1 MVQYASKVAQ
11 TCRSTSLARS
21 ATKVNKISFNERS
34 SLFGQR
40 CDRVDLQ
47 MLASNFFRYRTS
59 DAFCVFAE
67 RTKNAVAASSNA
79 IDTFGNF
86 LVSEKSNKSA
96 RPIPATGREMSYIER
111 VSFIEIYWSL
121 VSLAHFMNFTVIRIN
136 TL

>member
-1 MVQYASKVAQ
+1 MAKDVTVLTFKCWRRIFSVIALLTHFAFLQ
-11 TCRSTSLARS
+11 
-21 ATKVNKISFNERS
+21 N
-34 SLFGQR
+34 GQ
-40 CDRVDLQ
+40 
-47 MLASNFFRYRTS
+47 
-59 DAFCVFAE
+59 
-67 RTKNAVAASSNA
+67 KNAVAPSSNA

>member
-11 TCRSTSLARS
+11 ICRSTSLARS

-67 RTKNAVAASSNA
+67 RTKKCGRRIFERDRHFRELFSFRK
-79 IDTFGNF
+79 IKQECKTDTGYRQRDVIYRACIIYRNL
-86 LVSEKSNKSA
+86 LVPS
-96 RPIPATGREMSYIER
+96 
-111 VSFIEIYWSL
+111 
-121 VSLAHFMNFTVIRIN
+121 
-136 TL
+136 